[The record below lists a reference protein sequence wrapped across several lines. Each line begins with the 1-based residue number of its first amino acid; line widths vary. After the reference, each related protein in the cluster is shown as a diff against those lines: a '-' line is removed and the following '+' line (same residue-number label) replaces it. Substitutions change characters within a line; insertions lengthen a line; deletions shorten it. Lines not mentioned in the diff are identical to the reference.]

1 MRALAVVP
9 VNKQLSAERR
19 AAFFDGARP
28 GFADRHRVWLAREA
42 NW

>member
-9 VNKQLSAERR
+9 VHKQLSAERR
-19 AAFFDGARP
+19 AAFFDGARS
-28 GFADRHRVWLAREA
+28 GVADRHKVWLAREA